1 MINPKDI
8 TIGEIVTV
16 LLEDDDGVEE
26 ETHAIV
32 TDVFEAGLMVRY
44 LTSTSKLYKN
54 ATVYELEEEENMACV
69 QSLCEHHIGVK
80 DLEEIGYAQLDDGPM
95 YVLQDE
101 INFDIESSSIED
113 MSDDEDEGTEDS
125 FIVPDNVIDGKVV
138 PPDDAAEI
146 DAAWNAWQPTSSG
159 AKKFKE
165 RVDVI
170 EELARAHADNL
181 NF

>member
-54 ATVYELEEEENMACV
+54 ATVYELEEDENMVDLC
-69 QSLCEHHIGVK
+69 SLTEHHIGIK

-113 MSDDEDEGTEDS
+113 MSDDGEGTEDS

-138 PPDDAAEI
+138 PPDNAAEI

>member
-54 ATVYELEEEENMACV
+54 ATVYELEEDENMVDLC
-69 QSLCEHHIGVK
+69 SLTEHHIGVK
-80 DLEEIGYAQLDDGPM
+80 DLEEIGYAQLDNGPM

-113 MSDDEDEGTEDS
+113 MSDDGTEDS
-125 FIVPDNVIDGKVV
+125 FVVPDNVIDGKVV
-138 PPDDAAEI
+138 PPDEAVEI
-146 DAAWNAWQPTSSG
+146 DAAWNAWKPTSSG

-170 EELARAHADNL
+170 EEIARAHADNL

>member
-54 ATVYELEEEENMACV
+54 ATVYELEEEENMVCV

-95 YVLQDE
+95 YVLQEE

-113 MSDDEDEGTEDS
+113 MSDDEGTEDS
-125 FIVPDNVIDGKVV
+125 FIVPDNVIDGKSAT
-138 PPDDAAEI
+138 DERRGNRC
-146 DAAWNAWQPTSSG
+146 AWKAGSRTALCQKSRNVLRYRGTGS
-159 AKKFKE
+159 
-165 RVDVI
+165 
-170 EELARAHADNL
+170 RA
-181 NF
+181 

>member
-8 TIGEIVTV
+8 TLGEIVTV

-26 ETHAIV
+26 ETNAIV
-32 TDVFEAGLMVRY
+32 TAVSNNVLTVRY
-44 LTSTSKLYKN
+44 LTMTSKLYKN
-54 ATVYELEEEENMACV
+54 ATVYELEEEENMVDVC
-69 QSLCEHHIGVK
+69 SLTEHHIGIK

-113 MSDDEDEGTEDS
+113 MSDDEGTEDS
-125 FIVPDNVIDGKVV
+125 FIVPDNIIDGKVV

-159 AKKFKE
+159 AKKFKA
-165 RVDVI
+165 RVDLI
-170 EELARAHADNL
+170 EELARVHADNL

>member
-8 TIGEIVTV
+8 TLGEIVTV

-32 TDVFEAGLMVRY
+32 TAVSGTVLTVRY
-44 LTSTSKLYKN
+44 LTMTSKLYKN
-54 ATVYELEEEENMACV
+54 ATVYELEEEENMVDV

-165 RVDVI
+165 RVDLI
-170 EELARAHADNL
+170 EELARTHADNL

>member
-8 TIGEIVTV
+8 TLGEIVTV

-26 ETHAIV
+26 ETNAIV
-32 TDVFEAGLMVRY
+32 TAVSNNVLTVRY
-44 LTSTSKLYKN
+44 LTMTSKLYKN
-54 ATVYELEEEENMACV
+54 ATVYELEEEENMVDVC
-69 QSLCEHHIGVK
+69 SLTEHHIGIK

-113 MSDDEDEGTEDS
+113 MSDDEGTEDS
-125 FIVPDNVIDGKVV
+125 FIVPDNIIDGKVV

-170 EELARAHADNL
+170 EELARVHADNL

>member
-8 TIGEIVTV
+8 TVGEIVTV
-16 LLEDDDGVEE
+16 LLEDEDGLEE
-26 ETHAIV
+26 DTHAIV
-32 TDVFEAGLMVRY
+32 TNIFEAGLMVRY
-44 LTSTSKLYKN
+44 LVMTSKLYKN
-54 ATVYELEEEENMACV
+54 ATVYELEKDENIV
-69 QSLCEHHIGVK
+69 DIQSLCEHHIGVK

-95 YVLQDE
+95 YVRQDE
-101 INFDIESSSIED
+101 IDFDIESSSIED
-113 MSDDEDEGTEDS
+113 MSDDEGTEDS

-138 PPDDAAEI
+138 PPEDANEI
-146 DAAWNAWQPTSSG
+146 DAAWKAWHPTSSG

-170 EELARAHADNL
+170 EELARVHADNL